1 MSASALKRAVQPIK
15 PGELDRVPPGYWA
28 AIIGGRVVAWDRTLK
43 ELREIMARKGYGR
56 DEYGVV
62 KVPSH
67 DLLVA

>member
-1 MSASALKRAVQPIK
+1 LATTGLKRALQPIK

-28 AIIGGRVVAWDRTLK
+28 AIVEGRVVAWASTLK
-43 ELREIMARKGYGR
+43 ELREIMTRMGYKR
-56 DEYGVV
+56 DEYGVI